1 MQMNSNDKNYTKMID
16 KYVTGKILVTR
27 SSMPEYEEYCEEIR
41 DIWDTHW
48 LTNMGPK
55 HKKLQEDLKKYLDVE
70 PLDFDKDSAI
80 NGGMM
85 VTSAKP
91 NPRREEMFADLDGM
105 SMSGLQK
112 KYFPSTFKLKNRI
125 KRKIRPIMYNMGI
138 LKIYK
143 KSMRKR
149 QSTKGSKR

>member
-1 MQMNSNDKNYTKMID
+1 MDDGIGVSQ
-16 KYVTGKILVTR
+16 VLVNN
-27 SSMPEYEEYCEEIR
+27 EKAAAAFEEI
-41 DIWDTHW
+41 
-48 LTNMGPK
+48 
-55 HKKLQEDLKKYLDVE
+55 KKYLDIE
-70 PLDFDKDSAI
+70 PLDYDKDSAI

-91 NPRREEMFADLDGM
+91 NPRREEMFGDLDNM
-105 SMSGLQK
+105 SMGALQR

-125 KRKIRPIMYNMGI
+125 KRKIRPVMYNMGI

-149 QSTKGSKR
+149 QSTKGAKS

>member
-91 NPRREEMFADLDGM
+91 NPRREEMYADLDNM
-105 SMSGLQK
+105 SMGALQR
-112 KYFPSTFKLKNRI
+112 KYFPATFKLKNRI
-125 KRKIRPIMYNMGI
+125 KRKIRPVMYNMGL